1 MPITIRSV
9 ASDTQPIN
17 VSPYGLVWAGC
28 LWTPPQNAG
37 NVAVAKEILFTA
49 AKPVWSL
56 KPVVD
61 SGDFFTTSNLRAIA
75 TLLNE
80 LADLGD
86 SLSVLTPER
95 VCAVIAEGR
104 LKQ

>member
-37 NVAVAKEILFTA
+37 NVAVAKEILFT
-49 AKPVWSL
+49 
-56 KPVVD
+56 
-61 SGDFFTTSNLRAIA
+61 TSNLRAIA